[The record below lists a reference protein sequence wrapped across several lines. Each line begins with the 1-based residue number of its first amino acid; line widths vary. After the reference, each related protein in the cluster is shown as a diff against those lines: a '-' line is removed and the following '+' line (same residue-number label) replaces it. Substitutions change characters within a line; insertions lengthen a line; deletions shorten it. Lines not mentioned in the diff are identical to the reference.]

1 MVKCIFDNIL
11 RIENCQ
17 KKKLNELV
25 KKITGTDF
33 EKKSLDFDFLKI
45 NLKVF
50 KIKSWFIKKFWNSL
64 TIWQK
69 DNQMIKRG
77 GYKLSKVYW
86 TEKLA
91 LVKIWKGV
99 RNWSIFPESYN
110 GWI

>member
-50 KIKSWFIKKFWNSL
+50 KIKS
-64 TIWQK
+64 
-69 DNQMIKRG
+69 
-77 GYKLSKVYW
+77 
-86 TEKLA
+86 
-91 LVKIWKGV
+91 
-99 RNWSIFPESYN
+99 
-110 GWI
+110 